1 MWTCL
6 NRGSAYLVR
15 GRGLVAI
22 GEAMVARI
30 AKRVVWIVMLAAL
43 LAAIVWTVARFAG
56 PAPDGKIVIAT
67 GGSAGNYN
75 ALAETW
81 RAELARNGIE
91 AELRTSAEGF
101 GTLRALLDPNS
112 GIDAGF
118 IKGGLVGSLQ
128 GRLASAKAKDW
139 HERELGNLRS
149 LGRLFYEPIWVFTR
163 GDLPIESLRDLK
175 DKRILVGT
183 RQSGARRV
191 AFQLLKANGVQRE
204 NATLVDEELASDAAP
219 LLAHEADAAILILP
233 ADADKIQQLLR
244 VPGIRLMNF
253 QPEADAYT
261 TRFPALGKVVL
272 RRGAVEFEPLIPSA
286 HITLLTTTTAL
297 VVRADIH
304 PAVAALLTHTIIN
317 RPKSPFDKAGDPVLF
332 HKPGEFPSGNDPEFE
347 LPNEARQIYK
357 TGELPFLLRVLAPVN
372 RDLGLPFSFTAFANA
387 HGAQTALLL
396 IPMLTIL
403 VPLMRLG
410 PVFYSWSIRRRLLY
424 WYRQLKALEQRLDML
439 RPADDPSVYRADI
452 ERIDAGVRR
461 IRVPLAF
468 SDQLYDLRGHIDFVR
483 QRLASHAA
491 PLKVAAE

>member
-1 MWTCL
+1 M
-6 NRGSAYLVR
+6 G
-15 GRGLVAI
+15 
-22 GEAMVARI
+22 ART
-30 AKRVVWIVMLAAL
+30 AKGVVWIVMLAAV
-43 LAAIVWTVARFAG
+43 LAGIVWTMTRFAG
-56 PAPDGKIVIAT
+56 PTLDGKIVIAT
-67 GGSAGNYN
+67 GGSSGNYN

-101 GTLRALLDPNS
+101 ATLRALLDPNS

-163 GDLPIESLRDLK
+163 GDLPVESLRDLK

-204 NATLVDEELASDAAP
+204 NATLVDEELAPDAAP

-297 VVRADIH
+297 VVRADMH
-304 PAVAALLTHTIIN
+304 PAVAALLTHAIIN
-317 RPKSPFDKAGDPVLF
+317 RPKSPFDKTGDPVLF
-332 HKPGEFPSGNDPEFE
+332 YKPGEFPSGNDPEFA
-347 LPNEARQIYK
+347 LPNEVRQIYK

-403 VPLMRLG
+403 VPLMRLA

-452 ERIDAGVRR
+452 ERIDTGVRR

-483 QRLASHAA
+483 QRLASHVT

>member
-1 MWTCL
+1 M
-6 NRGSAYLVR
+6 G
-15 GRGLVAI
+15 
-22 GEAMVARI
+22 ARI
-30 AKRVVWIVMLAAL
+30 AKGLIWLLFLAGL
-43 LAAIVWTVARFAG
+43 SMSVFWAAGRFAE
-56 PAPDGKIVIAT
+56 PAVVGKIVIAT
-67 GGSAGNYN
+67 GGSVGTYN
-75 ALAETW
+75 ALATTW
-81 RAELARNGIE
+81 RAELARNGID
-91 AELRTSAEGF
+91 AELRPSAEGF
-101 GTLRALLDPNS
+101 ATLRALLDPKS

-118 IKGGLVGSLQ
+118 VKGGLVGSLQ
-128 GRLASAKAKDW
+128 GRFASAKAKDW
-139 HERELGNLRS
+139 HERELDNLRS
-149 LGRLFYEPIWVFTR
+149 LGRLFHEPIWVFTR

-191 AFQLLKANGVQRE
+191 VNQLLKANGVQRE
-204 NATLVDEELASDAAP
+204 NATLVDEELAADAAP
-219 LLAHEADAAILILP
+219 LLAHEADAGILILP
-233 ADADKIQQLLR
+233 ADVDKVQQLLR

-317 RPKSPFDKAGDPVLF
+317 RPKSPFDKAGDPILF
-332 HKPGEFPSGNDPEFE
+332 YKPGEFPSGNDPEFE
-347 LPNEARQIYK
+347 IPNEVRQIYK
-357 TGELPFLLRVLAPVN
+357 TGELPFMLRVLAPIN
-372 RDLGLPFSFTAFANA
+372 RNLGLPFSFTAFANA

-403 VPLMRLG
+403 VPLMRLA
-410 PVFYSWSIRRRLLY
+410 PMFYSWSIRRRLLY
-424 WYRQLKALEQRLDML
+424 WYRQLKALEKRLDTV
-439 RPADDPSVYRADI
+439 RASDDVSVYRADI

-483 QRLASHAA
+483 QRLASNVA
-491 PLKVAAE
+491 PFKVAAE